1 MVRNSVMPIKKTLKK
16 SSLNKELNMAEVKL
30 ERKKKELIE
39 IKALHKK
46 VAREFIDLWMVTR
59 RLKRQESSK

>member
-1 MVRNSVMPIKKTLKK
+1 MAINKTLK
-16 SSLNKELNMAEVKL
+16 SSLNKDLKLAEVRL

-46 VAREFIDLWMVTR
+46 VAREYIDLWMVTR
-59 RLKRQESSK
+59 RLKRQESTK

>member
-1 MVRNSVMPIKKTLKK
+1 MAINKTLK
-16 SSLNKELNMAEVKL
+16 SSLNKELKLAEVKL

-59 RLKRQESSK
+59 SLKRQESSK

>member
-1 MVRNSVMPIKKTLKK
+1 MALNKMIKKPTSHKALK
-16 SSLNKELNMAEVKL
+16 LAEVKM
-30 ERKKKELIE
+30 EKKKKELIE

-59 RLKRQESSK
+59 RMKRQESSK